1 MPTPEWGLMIAQGVQ
16 DINSGVWW
24 TAVFPD
30 LALTATVAS
39 FAVVGRSLE
48 NLLGAGASAR
58 PARRPP
64 R

>member
-24 TAVFPD
+24 TAVFPG

-39 FAVVGRSLE
+39 FAVVGCSL
-48 NLLGAGASAR
+48 
-58 PARRPP
+58 
-64 R
+64 